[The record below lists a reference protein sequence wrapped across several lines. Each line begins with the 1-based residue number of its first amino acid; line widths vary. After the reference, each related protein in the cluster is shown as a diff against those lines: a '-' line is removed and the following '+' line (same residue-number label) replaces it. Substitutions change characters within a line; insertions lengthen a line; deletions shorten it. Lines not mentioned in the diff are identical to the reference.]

1 MSVRTK
7 ILGMVDV
14 IMRVPPL
21 FVIDE
26 ILKISMGIPML
37 PSDTDTKDT
46 TNETL
51 FSTTIDDNLFDESD
65 NSDNVDFHKGLTLT
79 SLKFI
84 TCLIGMLQCS
94 IYIGIY
100 AYDDE
105 DR

>member
-37 PSDTDTKDT
+37 PSDSDKELS
-46 TNETL
+46 NQTL
-51 FSTTIDDNLFDESD
+51 FTTEEAENLFDESGG
-65 NSDNVDFHKGLTLT
+65 SDTVDFPKGLTLT

-84 TCLIGMLQCS
+84 TCLIGMYMDNGYS
-94 IYIGIY
+94 ILVT
-100 AYDDE
+100 
-105 DR
+105 

>member
-14 IMRVPPL
+14 LMRVPPL

-37 PSDTDTKDT
+37 PSDIDNKDP
-46 TNETL
+46 TNETI
-51 FSTTIDDNLFDESD
+51 FSPTVDIFDESD

-84 TCLIGMLQCS
+84 TCLIGNILCVPAN
-94 IYIGIY
+94 IILILNCV
-100 AYDDE
+100 
-105 DR
+105 